1 VSDPGEAA
9 RSGDP
14 TNHPRGEP
22 TGPVFK
28 AKPGRTLDVRHHW
41 SVPVYAG
48 VVVLWCV
55 KNVAENVF
63 GPIVLYATRDL
74 PELWFALVG
83 KELVFFV
90 IATMLAILA
99 GTRTARLQPGTRGRT
114 RVLFLTVLG
123 PLQILMS
130 LALLATLALALEPSA
145 YDPISRSVPY
155 GVLLTSI
162 HPFGLVLIFVI
173 LALSGVA
180 GLLLLVTLLSCW
192 FLIPLEGRKVFWRA
206 VDALLVAYVLSLV
219 FTQLAFDHLFEPLFF
234 YEVIAPIRV
243 APAVV
248 VITGLVAA
256 IAFAKRAR
264 PVLEWVLRLAMLGSI
279 VAAIFVLQ
287 LEVPEEAPEV
297 LVPALVS
304 VIALTLL
311 GVRTHWRWIPVV
323 MDLIELAGFRPL
335 VASRHLRAKKSD
347 FLAVIGV
354 LSILAV
360 MVSSAALVMVLSVM
374 GGFRNDLKRKILGN
388 HAHVVI
394 DKEHAT
400 FTSWEPILARARD
413 AEHVIGASP
422 YVSGEVM
429 VTSASNLS
437 SAVLRGIDPEAIE
450 TVSELRS
457 NLTSGR
463 LEYLR
468 TPERLLHLPPEETR
482 GPMPLEIP
490 SLWQREEE
498 PREPDTGVVRDIDE
512 ILNEPSGTDTPGEP
526 SEGTEGLD
534 APPVLGP
541 DPPVLAPDPPE
552 LGQDPLV
559 RRDEMLENVPDPT
572 QARPID
578 EVLGPEPVTPA
589 REVLPGII
597 VGRELARA
605 LRLYL
610 GDEVNV
616 VSPFGDLGPAGPM
629 PKSRPFRVAGIFY
642 SGMYEYD
649 MKYMYVTLE
658 TGQRFLNTGEGISGI
673 EIKVDEIERAPEVAD
688 SLRGSLGRDDLRV
701 QDWQKL
707 NQNLFGALELEKLA
721 MFITLGLAILVA
733 GFCVFGTLTLMVQ
746 EKGREVGI
754 LKAMGASEL
763 SIVAIFLL
771 EGTLIGFFG
780 AELGLGLGYVACF
793 AAEHFGIGMNPEVY
807 YIDRLPVHTDLMEF
821 GAVALAAVGVCLL
834 ATVFPAFLASR
845 LRPVEAMRY
854 D

>member
-1 VSDPGEAA
+1 VKK
-9 RSGDP
+9 R
-14 TNHPRGEP
+14 
-22 TGPVFK
+22 
-28 AKPGRTLDVRHHW
+28 GRTLDVRHHW
-41 SVPVYAG
+41 SVAVYAA
-48 VVVLWCV
+48 VVVFWIV
-55 KNVAENVF
+55 KNIALTVF
-63 GPIVLYATRDL
+63 GPNLLYATRDVPDIWL
-74 PELWFALVG
+74 GLIGVEALLLVAVIGFA
-83 KELVFFV
+83 
-90 IATMLAILA
+90 ITA
-99 GTRTARLQPGTRGRT
+99 GIRTARLQPGTRGRT
-114 RVLFLTVLG
+114 RVLFLSVLA
-123 PLQILMS
+123 PVQILIS
-130 LALLATLALALEPSA
+130 LGVVVTLALSIEPSA
-145 YDPISRSVPY
+145 YDPISQTVPY
-155 GVLLTSI
+155 EVLPSAMYRAGMIAMWILL
-162 HPFGLVLIFVI
+162 GLYVLNAMVLF
-173 LALSGVA
+173 
-180 GLLLLVTLLSCW
+180 VTLLSCW
-192 FLIPLEGRKVFWRA
+192 FLVPLDGRRIVWR
-206 VDALLVAYVLSLV
+206 VIDGVLVVYLLSLV
-219 FTQLAFDHLFEPLFF
+219 GTEILFRYVDPLFF
-234 YEVIAPIRV
+234 YESIAPVRV
-243 APAVV
+243 GPAVV
-248 VITGLVAA
+248 ALSGLVAA
-256 IAFAKRAR
+256 IAFFKPAR

-279 VAAIFVLQ
+279 FAAMRVLR
-287 LEVPEEAPEV
+287 LEVPEEAPEQ
-297 LVPALVS
+297 LRPALVS
-304 VIALTLL
+304 LIALVLL

-360 MVSSAALVMVLSVM
+360 TVSSAALVMVLSVM

-400 FTSWEPILARARD
+400 FARWEPLLERARN
-413 AEHVIGASP
+413 AEHVVGASP

-468 TPERLLHLPPEETR
+468 DPERLLHLPPEETR
-482 GPMPLEIP
+482 GPIPLEVP
-490 SLWQREEE
+490 SLWTREEE
-498 PREPDTGVVRDIDE
+498 PREPDTGLVREMDE
-512 ILNEPSGTDTPGEP
+512 ILGETPATDDPDALDPPPEEPPEDTPGDPERQNTGSSTTPEDAAEP
-526 SEGTEGLD
+526 EVGLD
-534 APPVLGP
+534 GRIVDPDRMLQHVPDPNEARPIEDVLGP
-541 DPPVLAPDPPE
+541 DPIE
-552 LGQDPLV
+552 
-559 RRDEMLENVPDPT
+559 PT
-572 QARPID
+572 
-578 EVLGPEPVTPA
+578 

-658 TGQRFLNTGEGISGI
+658 TGQRFLNVGDAISGI
-673 EIKVDEIERAPEVAD
+673 EIKVDEIERAPDVAD

-701 QDWQKL
+701 QDWQAL

-754 LKAMGASEL
+754 LKAMGSTEF
-763 SIVAIFLL
+763 SIVGIFLL
-771 EGTLIGFFG
+771 EGMLIGFFG

-821 GAVALAAVGVCLL
+821 GAVALAAVGVCVL

>member
-1 VSDPGEAA
+1 VSKG
-9 RSGDP
+9 
-14 TNHPRGEP
+14 
-22 TGPVFK
+22 
-28 AKPGRTLDVRHHW
+28 GRTLDVRHHW

-48 VVVLWCV
+48 VIVLWCV
-55 KNVAENVF
+55 KNIAESIAL
-63 GPIVLYATRDL
+63 PTVLYATEDI
-74 PELWFALVG
+74 PELWSALVG
-83 KELVFFV
+83 KEAFFLVL
-90 IATMLAILA
+90 ATVFAVLA

-123 PLQILMS
+123 PLQV
-130 LALLATLALALEPSA
+130 LLSVAAIVVLWLALEPSA
-145 YDPISRSVPY
+145 YDPISRTVPY
-155 GVLLTSI
+155 GMLPTSI
-162 HPFGLVLIFVI
+162 HPLGLVGFFVI
-173 LALSGVA
+173 VGLALLCGA
-180 GLLLLVTLLSCW
+180 MLLVTLLSSW
-192 FLIPLEGRKVFWRA
+192 FLVPLGARKVFWRV

-219 FTQLAFDHLFEPLFF
+219 FTHLGFQYFFEPLFF
-234 YEVIAPIRV
+234 YEVIAPVRV
-243 APAVV
+243 GPAVLV
-248 VITGLVAA
+248 LTGLVAA
-256 IAFAKRAR
+256 LAFVKKAR
-264 PVLEWVLRLAMLGSI
+264 PWLEWVLRLSMLGSI

-304 VIALTLL
+304 VIALVAL

-323 MDLIELAGFRPL
+323 MDLIELAGFRPF

-400 FTSWEPILARARD
+400 FDTWQPILARARGT
-413 AEHVIGASP
+413 EHVIGASP

-468 TPERLLHLPPEETR
+468 NPERLLHLPPEETR
-482 GPMPLEIP
+482 GPMPLEVP
-490 SLWQREEE
+490 SLWQREEDA
-498 PREPDTGVVRDIDE
+498 REPDTGLVREIDE
-512 ILNEPSGTDTPGEP
+512 ILNEPTTDGDTETDPTETPG
-526 SEGTEGLD
+526 GLD
-534 APPVLGP
+534 PPPVLGP
-541 DPPVLAPDPPE
+541 DTPPDPPIRPE
-552 LGQDPLV
+552 D
-559 RRDEMLENVPDPT
+559 MLENFPDPS

-578 EVLGPEPVTPA
+578 EVLGPEPISPT

-658 TGQRFLNTGEGISGI
+658 TGQRFLNVGEGISGI
-673 EIKVDEIERAPEVAD
+673 EIKVDEIERAPDVAD
-688 SLRGSLGRDDLRV
+688 TLRGSLGRDDLRV
-701 QDWQKL
+701 QDWQEL

-754 LKAMGASEL
+754 LKAMGSSEL